1 MNRQAT
7 TITASITTSF
17 AAAIALL
24 LLTTGIAAAAPAHD
38 AARAGDGA
46 TLYGLIASDPTMLEI
61 RDEIGASPLYYA
73 AWEGH
78 LDIVERLIAMG
89 AEVTVATTDGLTGL
103 HWAALEGHLEVCR
116 ALLDNGADVNA
127 RTIVQGNTPLLEVW
141 NGGGHPEVAQLLIE
155 RGADVDAVEKWNG
168 MSILHYAANKGL
180 PTLVRTLIDNGAS
193 ESLKDNGGRTAAQ
206 HASNSATRAAFKPI
220 ITH

>member
-1 MNRQAT
+1 
-7 TITASITTSF
+7 
-17 AAAIALL
+17 
-24 LLTTGIAAAAPAHD
+24 
-38 AARAGDGA
+38 
-46 TLYGLIASDPTMLEI
+46 MLEI

-78 LDIVERLIAMG
+78 LDIVNTLIAMG

-116 ALLDNGADVNA
+116 VLLDNGADVDA
-127 RTIVQGNTPLLEVW
+127 RTKVQENTPLLEVW
-141 NGGGHPEVAQLLIE
+141 NGAGHPEVAQLLIE
-155 RGADVDAVEKWNG
+155 RGADVDAIEKWYG

-193 ESLKDNGGRTAAQ
+193 ETLKDNGGRIAAH
-206 HASNSATRAAFKPI
+206 HASNSATRAAFMPV
-220 ITH
+220 ITR